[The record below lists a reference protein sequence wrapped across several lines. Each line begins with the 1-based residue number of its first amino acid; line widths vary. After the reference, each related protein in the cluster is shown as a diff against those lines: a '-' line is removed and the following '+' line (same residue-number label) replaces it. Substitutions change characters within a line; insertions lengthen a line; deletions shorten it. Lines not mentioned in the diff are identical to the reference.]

1 MSMVDEDNSIQEVYC
16 YTLFSGKNKGANIG
30 N

>member
-1 MSMVDEDNSIQEVYC
+1 MSMVDEDNSIHEVCFYI
-16 YTLFSGKNKGANIG
+16 LFSGKNKGANIG